1 MDRDNFTFAF
11 ANISKNLC
19 CLNMQKWCE
28 ILWTVSLI
36 IIGQTCTTV
45 GEEKH
50 YNPRL
55 TKPLDEFVNIME
67 NLNLPYPKMMGKCK
81 VVKLL
86 FVVYFYV

>member
-1 MDRDNFTFAF
+1 M
-11 ANISKNLC
+11 
-19 CLNMQKWCE
+19 
-28 ILWTVSLI
+28 SLII

-55 TKPLDEFVNIME
+55 TKSLDEFVKIMD
-67 NLNLPYPKMMGKCK
+67 NLNLPFPKMIGKIK

-86 FVVYFYV
+86 FLVYFLCKCREYRQ